1 MELIFLG
8 IRGKVPKN
16 DVDPWANVSA
26 VVVSSGGAA
35 NDKYLC
41 VVSGYVL
48 PRQFPVLRD
57 KQKRIVREMFTRR
70 IQQRTIATLSAT

>member
-1 MELIFLG
+1 MELIFPG
-8 IRGKVPKN
+8 IRGKAPKN

-26 VVVSSGGAA
+26 ALASSGGAA
-35 NDKYLC
+35 NDKYLRD
-41 VVSGYVL
+41 VSGYVL

-70 IQQRTIATLSAT
+70 IQQRMIVTLSAS